1 MNETPEK
8 GIDDAHGAHRGDDG
22 SSTRASSLD
31 ITDEALKD
39 LAARAVELVSG
50 YFGSVREIPVLT
62 QTPAGELAAQF
73 DAPLPSAAPDS
84 LDELFA
90 DCRRIF
96 EGSRHSSHP
105 RFFGYVASP
114 ATPVGAFADLI
125 ASALNQNVPAWRS
138 APAAT
143 EVEHTVIRWLAAL
156 AGYTTA
162 EGASGLLTS
171 GGSMANLNA
180 LYVAHRTKTRAK
192 RRDGDVAANATR
204 AVDDATATSG
214 GGDVSQKGLWQ
225 AARPAT
231 IYVSDQAHMSIAKA
245 ADILGL
251 GREQVRVVETDENFR
266 MDVRRLR
273 ERIENDLRDGFQ
285 PCCIVASAGTVN
297 TGAVDPLAEI
307 ARIARTHD
315 LWFHIDG
322 AYGALA
328 YMDASKRALFAG
340 LAEADSVSLDPH
352 KWLYTPV
359 DCGCLLFRDSSAVRA
374 AWAGS
379 EADYIKIFEETE
391 RESFAFFDYGSELSR
406 RFRALKIWM
415 LLRYY
420 GAERI
425 ASAIAEDNALAAY
438 FAARVEAATDF
449 ELLAPVELSICCFR
463 YAPPEARRRLAQAA
477 SAEERA
483 RVDAGL
489 NELNERIMRAVQR
502 GGRAYV
508 SNALLGGRFALRACI
523 VNFRTTRRDIRATL
537 EIIREAAGHVKEE
550 A

>member
-1 MNETPEK
+1 MTFNRMSKKALTAETQRARAE
-8 GIDDAHGAHRGDDG
+8 GD
-22 SSTRASSLD
+22 TRASSLD
-31 ITDEALKD
+31 ITDEAFD
-39 LAARAVELVSG
+39 ELAARAVELVSD
-50 YFGSVREIPVLT
+50 YFRRIREIPVLT
-62 QTPAGELAAQF
+62 QTPASELAAQF
-73 DAPLPSAAPDS
+73 DAPLPPAAPDP

-156 AGYTTA
+156 VNYA

-192 RRDGDVAANATR
+192 MRGN
-204 AVDDATATSG
+204 VDDAATRRDV
-214 GGDVSQKGLWQ
+214 DVSQKGLWQ

-231 IYVSDQAHMSIAKA
+231 VYVSDQAHMSIAKA

-266 MDVRRLR
+266 LDVRRLR
-273 ERIENDLRDGFQ
+273 ERIESDLENDCQ
-285 PCCIVASAGTVN
+285 PFCIVASAGTVN
-297 TGAVDPLAEI
+297 TGAIDPLTEI
-307 ARIARTHD
+307 AQVARTHG
-315 LWFHIDG
+315 LWFHVDG

-328 YMDASKRALFAG
+328 GVDASKRARLAG
-340 LAEADSVSLDPH
+340 LKEADSVSLDPH

-359 DCGCLLFRDSSAVRA
+359 DCGCLLFRDSEAVRA

-379 EADYIKIFEETE
+379 GADYIKIFEETE
-391 RESFAFFDYGSELSR
+391 RESYAFFDYGSELSR

-425 ASAIAEDNALAAY
+425 AASIADDNALAAY
-438 FAARVEAATDF
+438 FAARVEAAEDF

-463 YAPPEARRRLAQAA
+463 YAPPDARRRLAEATC
-477 SAEERA
+477 AEERA
-483 RVDAGL
+483 RVDGEL

-523 VNFRTTRRDIRATL
+523 VNFRTTRRDIEETL
-537 EIIREAAGHVKEE
+537 EIIREAAHHPGERS
-550 A
+550 

>member
-1 MNETPEK
+1 MNRAFNAETHE
-8 GIDDAHGAHRGDDG
+8 DAGGA
-22 SSTRASSLD
+22 SLD
-31 ITDEALKD
+31 ITDEALRE
-39 LAARAVELVSG
+39 LSSRAVELVSD
-50 YFGSVREIPVLT
+50 YFQSVSASPVLT
-62 QTPAGELAAQF
+62 HQGASVLDAQF
-73 DAPLPSAAPDS
+73 DAPLPAAPDT

-96 EGSRHSSHP
+96 EGSRHSGHP

-138 APAAT
+138 APSAT
-143 EVEHTVIRWLAAL
+143 HVEQTVVRWLAAL
-156 AGYTTA
+156 AGYSA

-180 LYVAHRTKTRAK
+180 LYVAHRSQARAK
-192 RRDGDVAANATR
+192 FDGG
-204 AVDDATATSG
+204 DDAAKRS

-225 AARPAT
+225 TARPAT

-245 ADILGL
+245 ADILGF

-273 ERIENDLRDGFQ
+273 AAVERDARDNFE
-285 PCCIVASAGTVN
+285 PCCVVASAGTVN
-297 TGAVDPLAEI
+297 TGAIDPLAEI
-307 ARIARTHD
+307 AELAREHD
-315 LWFHIDG
+315 LWFHVDG

-328 YMDASKRALFAG
+328 AADGTKRESLAG
-340 LAEADSVSLDPH
+340 LARADSVALDPH

-359 DCGCLLFRDSSAVRA
+359 DCGCLLFRDPARVRA

-391 RESFAFFDYGSELSR
+391 RESFAFFDYGMELSR

-420 GAERI
+420 GAHRI
-425 ASAIAEDNALAAY
+425 AAAIAHDNALAAY
-438 FAARVEAATDF
+438 FGARVEAAEDF

-463 YAPPEARRRLAQAA
+463 YVPPDMRRRLATADETVRA
-477 SAEERA
+477 GIEAEL
-483 RVDAGL
+483 D
-489 NELNERIMRAVQR
+489 ELNERIMRAVQR
-502 GGRAYV
+502 GGRAYL
-508 SNALLGGRFALRACI
+508 SNASLRGRFALRACI
-523 VNFRTTRRDIRATL
+523 INFRTTRRDIEVTL
-537 EIIREAAGHVKEE
+537 EIVREAAREG
-550 A
+550 